1 MEVEIR
7 PLQEEDAYT
16 SVRWR
21 NDPEVF
27 RYTGNTYDHVISIEE
42 ELCWIRRAIA
52 NRDEYRCAILADGKY
67 VGNIYLTGIDGR
79 EAVYGIFI
87 GEKSYWGK
95 GVAHQATKLLID
107 YAFSRLGLDRV
118 WLKVKVMNTRAYQ
131 FYLNFGFKEVGHD
144 DVYVTM
150 EIYNIRKC

>member
-16 SVRWR
+16 SVHWR

-27 RYTGNTYDHVISIEE
+27 KYTVNTYDHVISIEE

-52 NRDEYRCAILADGKY
+52 NRNEYRCAILADGKY
-67 VGNIYLTGIDGR
+67 VGNIYLTDIDGR

-95 GVAHQATKLLID
+95 GVAHQATALLMD
-107 YAFSRLGLDRV
+107 YAFYTLGLDRV
-118 WLKVKVMNTRAYQ
+118 RLKVKVMNKRARR
-131 FYLNFGFKEVGHD
+131 FYLNFGFKEIGCD
-144 DVYVTM
+144 DQFATM
-150 EIYNIRKC
+150 EIVNMRK